1 MFDPQRKVR
10 ELIGVE
16 ALTRLDRVGP
26 VEVLVGI
33 PALNQGRSLSQTLI
47 QVCLGARRLS
57 SAHKTLVLVVDAGSQ
72 DDTPMTIQA
81 WLEAAPSGPAVE
93 AIRLPGSPQ
102 RGRAILAIL
111 SAANHLG
118 AEACGLADADL
129 ISLTPEGLG
138 ALIGPIL
145 GGKADFVMPAYTRTV
160 SEGTLTTNLLAPLA
174 RALFGKRIQQLVG
187 GCAGVGKGQ
196 IERLLSEDPPSA
208 DASGQAVET
217 WLSIG
222 TLAAGGRIAE
232 AHLGRKVLAP
242 PLAQPDLATTL
253 ARVVGPT
260 FDLMDRYASVWA
272 EVRGSDPVPALGEPA
287 GVLPET
293 GELHVDRMVRAF
305 KLGLKDL
312 LPIWEQIMPDETLET
327 LYPLEIA
334 PGEEF
339 AFPSRLWARVVY
351 DFAVAHHE
359 RRLARDHLLRALTPL
374 YLGRVA
380 AFLRE
385 AQAGPLSLLPAL
397 WEEIGQAFEVEAITL
412 RGRWR

>member
-1 MFDPQRKVR
+1 MTDPLRKVR
-10 ELIGVE
+10 ELFGAE

-33 PALNQGRSLSQTLI
+33 PALNQGRGLSQTLN
-47 QVCLGARRLS
+47 QACLGAGRLS

-72 DDTPMTIQA
+72 DDTPRTIQA
-81 WLEAAPSGPAVE
+81 WLDAAPAGPAVE

-118 AEACGLADADL
+118 ADACGLVDADL
-129 ISLTPEGLG
+129 ISLTPEGVG

-145 GGKADFVMPAYTRTV
+145 GGEADFVSPAYTRTI

-174 RALFGKRIQQLVG
+174 RALYGKRIQQLVG
-187 GCAGVGKGQ
+187 GCAGIGKGA
-196 IERLLSEDPPSA
+196 IERLLGEDPPGA
-208 DASGQAVET
+208 DASGQAVEV

-222 TLAAGGRIAE
+222 TLAAGGRVTE
-232 AHLGRKVLAP
+232 AHLGCKVLAP

-260 FDLMDRYASVWA
+260 FDLMDRYADIWA
-272 EVRGSDPVPALGEPA
+272 DVRGSDPVPALGGPA

-312 LPIWEQIMPDETLET
+312 SPVWEQIMPDETLEAM
-327 LYPLEIA
+327 YPLEIA
-334 PGEEF
+334 AAEEF
-339 AFPSRLWARVVY
+339 AFPARLWARIVC
-351 DFAVAHHE
+351 DFAVAYQE
-359 RRLARDHLLRALTPL
+359 RRLARDHLLRSLTPL

-385 AQAGPLSLLPAL
+385 AQARPLSLLPAL
-397 WEEIGQAFEVEAITL
+397 WEEIGQSFEAEAKTL
-412 RGRWR
+412 RSRWR